1 MCKRDS
7 VADKKLSIFIADS
20 AITTVPPGLL
30 NQIWNEAEIIL
41 SHHSVIDCNAGV
53 YCITEHGGSTN
64 VSISRGKIYCKC
76 RKFTSTAGLCP
87 HALAVAETNG
97 NLAEYLTKFNSS
109 EDKLK
114 KIAFANIPQRAGEK
128 PKEKKKRKGKNNI
141 SQKPINE
148 EAFPTD
154 EDIDFQKPLA
164 FTEIW
169 HNKNDFVVVFT
180 KDYIKATRCESCKV
194 EFARGGVVC
203 IPHDIAVLHMER
215 FLYPKKD
222 ANGNLLRM
230 EPTWSKETARFYCAN
245 KRCIVQRHPYFW
257 KGMLKIGS
265 DTTTKFKE
273 GHVKHLKEMFHF
285 DV

>member
-87 HALAVAETNG
+87 HALAVPETNG
-97 NLAEYLTKFNSS
+97 NLAEYLTKFKSS

-114 KIAFANIPQRAGEK
+114 KALSPIFLKELERSQRRK
-128 PKEKKKRKGKNNI
+128 KKKREKGKMTCPK
-141 SQKPINE
+141 SQSMKKP
-148 EAFPTD
+148 FP
-154 EDIDFQKPLA
+154 Q
-164 FTEIW
+164 
-169 HNKNDFVVVFT
+169 
-180 KDYIKATRCESCKV
+180 TR
-194 EFARGGVVC
+194 
-203 IPHDIAVLHMER
+203 I
-215 FLYPKKD
+215 
-222 ANGNLLRM
+222 
-230 EPTWSKETARFYCAN
+230 
-245 KRCIVQRHPYFW
+245 
-257 KGMLKIGS
+257 
-265 DTTTKFKE
+265 
-273 GHVKHLKEMFHF
+273 
-285 DV
+285 